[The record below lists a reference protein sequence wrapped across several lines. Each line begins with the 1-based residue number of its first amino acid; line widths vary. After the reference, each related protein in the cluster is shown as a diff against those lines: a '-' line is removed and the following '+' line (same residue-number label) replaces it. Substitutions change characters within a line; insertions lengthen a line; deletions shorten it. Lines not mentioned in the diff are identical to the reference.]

1 MLVSFFSFI
10 SLERKNYYRNRVL
23 IHPYKYR
30 RIEFPRI
37 SFKSPRFYLLVCGW
51 IMRGDKCFE
60 TMNENE
66 WFLGRN
72 AAMLITSRYVISVSV
87 KAFHVSWGRHVSK
100 AVNAT
105 ARTCVRNVIKIWNCL
120 SAEGERERKR
130 EINASTVSAPLRFV
144 TRLLPT
150 SNHYNS
156 SSSDREIAGNLFIYS
171 SLVARYEVSVRRKN
185 RNIVRK
191 VIFSRFGILKTS
203 LLQTLLNTLSPNII
217 LIFSVTKKEIY
228 TKIFVI
234 LAQNRTNFS
243 RK

>member
-1 MLVSFFSFI
+1 MFVSFFSFI

-51 IMRGDKCFE
+51 ITRGDRCFE

-87 KAFHVSWGRHVSK
+87 KSFHVSWGRHVSK

-120 SAEGERERKR
+120 SAEGERERERERLMPRLCPLLFDSLPVSYRRPIIIILPRAIAKSR
-130 EINASTVSAPLRFV
+130 EIYLFIRPLLLV
-144 TRLLPT
+144 TRYP
-150 SNHYNS
+150 YEGKI
-156 SSSDREIAGNLFIYS
+156 EILF
-171 SLVARYEVSVRRKN
+171 EK
-185 RNIVRK
+185 
-191 VIFSRFGILKTS
+191 
-203 LLQTLLNTLSPNII
+203 
-217 LIFSVTKKEIY
+217 
-228 TKIFVI
+228 
-234 LAQNRTNFS
+234 
-243 RK
+243 